1 MANRRASTIELILLS
16 AIVYAAIPVVLS
28 ELDTELVSS
37 FPVVMIGLK
46 VLIALP
52 VVLTRFGWTKL
63 LQSLRDWE
71 VFWLASTQALFFVLS
86 LLFLALSLSM
96 IDVPV
101 AIVIAETWPIPAAI
115 AMGVIMSDQ
124 LKRLTFSELIWGTIA
139 FVGVILVLDLPGDI
153 DQISRG
159 TWTGAALALASAA
172 TMGLSAALKAR
183 AVRRM
188 KSTYQIGPFLSY
200 FLLQFFFLPALPLF
214 LAYQYFFAAD
224 SAVNQLPL
232 DVFLASLPLVSL
244 IVFLNFTSSVL
255 YSFATLKLE
264 RTSDG
269 FVWFFTP
276 AFSLLLFSIYTGQA
290 LKAHELIGLTFILS
304 SNLLLTIAADTS
316 RSFKA
321 LILTTLGTGSV
332 CYFMQPVYDSTNYFD
347 AIAILSIFFV
357 VILSEG
363 WRQIASHSDREEA
376 LLLDINHEMQKVAPD
391 LHTSFDRL
399 VNQTHPTFFKR
410 NYHALRRTAL
420 QRDLKNLPLLLDRL
434 AHARNRSVQLG
445 KFVSLSACVIATAA
459 IGLLARPDGWL
470 TSIFITVYLPSM
482 VFSLFILIE
491 GHLGNHT
498 LRFRASPAMPSEI
511 IVRILAGRAPRDSVI
526 WSLLLS
532 GFIILTYAYALGL

>member
-52 VVLTRFGWTKL
+52 VVLRRSGRAKL
-63 LQSLRDWE
+63 LQSIRDWE

-86 LLFLALSLSM
+86 LLFLALSLSK

-115 AMGVIMSDQ
+115 AMGLLMSDQ
-124 LKRLTFSELIWGTIA
+124 LKRLNLSELIWGTIA
-139 FVGVILVLDLPGDI
+139 FVGVILVLDLPGELDKI
-153 DQISRG
+153 TQG

-172 TMGLSAALKAR
+172 TMGLSSALKAR

-188 KSTYQIGPFLSY
+188 KSAYHIGPFLSF
-200 FLLQFFFLPALPLF
+200 FLLQFFFLPALPIF
-214 LAYQYFFAAD
+214 IAYQHVFAAD
-224 SAVNQLPL
+224 STANALPL
-232 DVFLASLPLVSL
+232 GVLAASLPLVGL

-255 YSFATLKLE
+255 YSFATLKLV
-264 RTSDG
+264 RASDG

-290 LKAHELIGLTFILS
+290 LKGHELIGLTFILS

-332 CYFMQPVYDSTNYFD
+332 CYFIPPSYDSTHYFD

-363 WRQIASHSDREEA
+363 WRQIASQSDREEA
-376 LLLDINHEMQKVAPD
+376 LLLDINHEIQSYAPD
-391 LHTSFDRL
+391 LHAEFDKLARE
-399 VNQTHPTFFKR
+399 THPSFFKR
-410 NYHALRRTAL
+410 NYRLLRRTAL
-420 QRDLKNLPLLLDRL
+420 ERKLAHLPLLLDRL
-434 AHARNRSVQLG
+434 AHARNRSIQLG
-445 KFVSLSACVIATAA
+445 KFVSLSACVIASAA

-491 GHLGNHT
+491 GHLGNQT
-498 LRFRASPAMPSEI
+498 LRFRAASAAPSTM